1 MFLSTRMSAC
11 IIGASLGFGAKRGIF
26 GCYYPYPECVHHWC
40 LSVQCIYTRRPGC
53 PLLSPIVSWTYLLS
67 PVVPDRLQLSWMSQI
82 IPGCSSCPKSTPV
95 VLCTW
100 SSSIVPIH
108 PQMCWTS
115 MAVREVHA
123 SSAPHLVSARS
134 GGYSVLLSP
143 LYKCMHHRRL
153 TWFRHVAG
161 GYSVFLSTILKCVH
175 HRRLT
180 RFWHEAGNSRL
191 LLSIS

>member
-1 MFLSTRMSAC
+1 MRASSAPHSVSARSGGYSVVTIHILSAC
-11 IIGASLGFGAKRGIF
+11 IIGASVSNVSIPDVPVVP
-26 GCYYPYPECVHHWC
+26 C
-40 LSVQCIYTRRPGC
+40 C
-53 PLLSPIVSWTYLLS
+53 PRSFPWTYLLS
-67 PVVPDRLQLSWMSQI
+67 PVVPDGLQLSWMSQI

-143 LYKCMHHRRL
+143 LYKCVHHRRL
-153 TWFRHVAG
+153 TWFRRAAG
-161 GYSVFLSTILKCVH
+161 DI
-175 HRRLT
+175 RL
-180 RFWHEAGNSRL
+180 
-191 LLSIS
+191 